1 MASSID
7 FDLSSKRAY
16 FDINAVA
23 AASTATATHDNDSFQ
38 DSIKSFFSRTKR
50 QLIDLTHSIRTHAQF
65 TNAMHATLILGTVL
79 AAATA
84 VLAYPRASQRPLAA
98 TDNPR
103 DTWDSSFT
111 DTCSKEGEE
120 LIRYQFECPADQ
132 IYCPSQIACVHPWAC
147 SEPCR
152 DSDLQ
157 TRGGGRPGTNV
168 SKKSGKACRPFV
180 CERPG
185 TFVDPLNCGRYV
197 FPSFSHDL
205 TFGIS
210 LLIDEQTDSKSARAS
225 SSTVIS
231 SSCKHTATAP
241 RVKSFARLLALA
253 EKKRRARRSAIG
265 LALSS
270 ERTTL
275 HNMAATIF
283 GMPLSPLVGKPFK
296 IRNFR
301 RIWGPTNNETAGRS
315 LDFDDS
321 VSWMAWDG
329 GGITDTSTPG
339 QRVLERVIIYD

>member
-111 DTCSKEGEE
+111 DTCSKEGFFRSTISCQQFHRCARTIPGSEE

-231 SSCKHTATAP
+231 SSCKHTATVP
-241 RVKSFARLLALA
+241 RAKSFARLLALA

-283 GMPLSPLVGKPFK
+283 GMPLSLWLECLPRYEILDE
-296 IRNFR
+296 
-301 RIWGPTNNETAGRS
+301 IWGPTNNETAGRS
-315 LDFDDS
+315 LLFGDL
-321 VSWMAWDG
+321 VSWMG
-329 GGITDTSTPG
+329 
-339 QRVLERVIIYD
+339 